1 MNMEKMRLIGTL
13 LLIVGALLLIIPP
26 IAGAGLSAV
35 LVVLALAA
43 LGGGAAAFWYDRK
56 QVADESAEPV
66 EVAQEADREQFK
78 FYDVKFKK
86 SFTSSTYEIRKKN
99 NRYFA
104 VSPSP
109 FGSHECWRI
118 IKSSKAS
125 SMMKKS

>member
-1 MNMEKMRLIGTL
+1 MEKMRLIGTL
-13 LLIVGALLLIIPP
+13 LLVVGALILIIPP
-26 IAGAGLSAV
+26 IAGAGFSAV
-35 LVVLALAA
+35 LIVLALAA
-43 LGGGAAAFWYDRK
+43 LGGGAAAFWFDRK

-66 EVAQEADREQFK
+66 EIAQTEGNREQLK

>member
-1 MNMEKMRLIGTL
+1 MEKMRLIGTL
-13 LLIVGALLLIIPP
+13 LLIGGALLLIIPP

-35 LVVLALAA
+35 LVILALAA

-56 QVADESAEPV
+56 QVGDESAES
-66 EVAQEADREQFK
+66 VAQAEENREQFK

-86 SFTSSTYEIRKKN
+86 SFTSSTYEIRKRN